1 MVSVDFSVPAIRK
14 IPTSYHRRY
23 DRNNGRSQVVAEIKK
38 DCMKQLIGNDNVSAY
53 QYSQKIKD
61 MVNDNIK
68 SFLEENKETIIKEAV
83 NQLAEKLSR
92 TKAAK
97 EALSK
102 TLGDIF

>member
-1 MVSVDFSVPAIRK
+1 MNVYLVSIKRKSWCQDYAMV
-14 IPTSYHRRY
+14 
-23 DRNNGRSQVVAEIKK
+23 VVAEIKK

>member
-1 MVSVDFSVPAIRK
+1 MEHIVQFGISIDDNQIK
-14 IPTSYHRRY
+14 KTIE
-23 DRNNGRSQVVAEIKK
+23 NNVRSQVVAEIKK

-68 SFLEENKETIIKEAV
+68 SFLEENKETIIKETV

>member
-1 MVSVDFSVPAIRK
+1 MLD
-14 IPTSYHRRY
+14 
-23 DRNNGRSQVVAEIKK
+23 QVVAEIKK
-38 DCMKQLIGNDNVSAY
+38 DCMKQLIGNDNASAY

-68 SFLEENKETIIKEAV
+68 SFLEENQTIIKEAV

-102 TLGDIF
+102 TLGDMF